1 MTPAQRPNTIIASEE
16 GELLNILGAP
26 MAVRLA
32 DPAASLFVARH
43 TTPPGFMV
51 PPHKHEDDDE
61 AFYILEGTL
70 TLLGADGE
78 TTATAGDFAFLP
90 RGSVHGFR
98 NDTKSDVEF
107 LVICTPGVQSAE
119 MFRQLDRVANG
130 APLSPETTAAVT
142 SQYGVEFC

>member
-90 RGSVHGFR
+90 CGSASATIPKATWSSLLSAPRAFNR
-98 NDTKSDVEF
+98 LKCSDSW
-107 LVICTPGVQSAE
+107 TGW
-119 MFRQLDRVANG
+119 R
-130 APLSPETTAAVT
+130 TARH
-142 SQYGVEFC
+142 